1 MILSRPTSWAEG
13 RSDGSKG
20 FDKRLPVNQ
29 SQVLRY
35 MKRTMSLA
43 ARGAGT
49 THPNPMVGAVVVND
63 GKIVG
68 EGWHR
73 RPGEPHAEALA
84 LKEAGSTARG
94 GVLFVN
100 LEPCGHTGRTAPC
113 TRAIIDAGIAQV
125 FAACRDPHSL
135 VDGKGFESLRRAGVR
150 VTTDIL
156 GPEAEELNRAFFH
169 FAREGSPYVTLKL
182 ASTLDG
188 RIAAPDGDSRW
199 ITGEK
204 ARRAVHR
211 MRGQVDAVLVGV
223 GTVIADNP
231 TLTARDVGREIQ
243 PLRVVLDPDLRTPP
257 DSIIVREN
265 PAGSTLVV
273 IGDRVTQDQCKI
285 FEDSGVRL
293 LRLPVE
299 EKSFIWSTLAGSLA
313 AMGILHI
320 LVEGGG
326 RTAAWMLKEGAVN
339 RLELFLA
346 SRVLGATGVP
356 VVGDMGVT
364 ALKEAAQLSF
374 HRIRRVG
381 DDVQI
386 TADVK

>member
-1 MILSRPTSWAEG
+1 M
-13 RSDGSKG
+13 
-20 FDKRLPVNQ
+20 
-29 SQVLRY
+29 
-35 MKRTMSLA
+35 
-43 ARGAGT
+43 
-49 THPNPMVGAVVVND
+49 
-63 GKIVG
+63 
-68 EGWHR
+68 
-73 RPGEPHAEALA
+73 
-84 LKEAGSTARG
+84 
-94 GVLFVN
+94 
-100 LEPCGHTGRTAPC
+100 
-113 TRAIIDAGIAQV
+113 
-125 FAACRDPHSL
+125 
-135 VDGKGFESLRRAGVR
+135 
-150 VTTDIL
+150 
-156 GPEAEELNRAFFH
+156 
-169 FAREGSPYVTLKL
+169 TLKL

-231 TLTARDVGREIQ
+231 TLTARDVGRKIQ
-243 PLRVVLDPDLRTPP
+243 PVRVVLDPDLRTPP

-265 PAGSTLVV
+265 PTGSTLVV
-273 IGDRVTQDQCKI
+273 IGERVTQDQCKI

-299 EKSFIWSTLAGSLA
+299 ENSFIWNTLGGSLA

-339 RLELFLA
+339 RLELFLT
-346 SRVLGATGVP
+346 SRVLGATGIP
-356 VVGDMGVT
+356 AVGDMGVT

-381 DDVQI
+381 EDVQI